1 MVAVDTSILVRIFTQ
16 DNPALAAKADHLIQQ
31 SKPGSLLLD
40 RLVLAELG
48 YVLRSRYTYLK
59 SDVVKIYKSLL
70 VDEHFNVIDNEVVG
84 LAINY
89 FETETPLSFEDCW
102 LLALKQAGKVEN
114 VLTFDTDLQKHL
126 QK

>member
-16 DNPALAAKADHLIQQ
+16 DDPALAAKADHLVQQ
-31 SKPGSLLLD
+31 SKPRSLLLD

-48 YVLRSRYTYLK
+48 YVLRSRYTYSK

-70 VDEHFNVIDNEVVG
+70 ADEHFNVIDNEVVG

-89 FETETPLSFEDCW
+89 FETEIPLSFEDCW

-126 QK
+126 KN